1 MGGGDASSQTVWHSM
16 NPFGLPAQLVKQS
29 PPGPPELLPPPPQPD
44 PGEQEAPWVQPVGG
58 DEQPVVH
65 WKWPVPSHMQDV
77 SQFSTDPSGTGVAV
91 PQPVPGLQVA
101 PCEQS
106 PDGGGDIGGG
116 QGNSSTH
123 SWFESTYWPPTL
135 VPSGHTRARSGS
147 SRREQSGSAVPPLLE
162 LLLVGPLLDPTDPL
176 LLEPD
181 EPTLPGPERAPPPP
195 HPEPRRSARPIQ
207 PRDRLARA
215 AGRRLRDRRPR
226 RENRM

>member
-147 SRREQSGSAVPPLLE
+147 SRREQSGSTVPPLLE
-162 LLLVGPLLDPTDPL
+162 LLLVGPPLLDPEEPPLPHPPPPGLKAPRLPEPEEEPLLDPEDEP
-176 LLEPD
+176 LLEPELD
-181 EPTLPGPERAPPPP
+181 GPPSSES
-195 HPEPRRSARPIQ
+195 EPRRS
-207 PRDRLARA
+207 
-215 AGRRLRDRRPR
+215 
-226 RENRM
+226 